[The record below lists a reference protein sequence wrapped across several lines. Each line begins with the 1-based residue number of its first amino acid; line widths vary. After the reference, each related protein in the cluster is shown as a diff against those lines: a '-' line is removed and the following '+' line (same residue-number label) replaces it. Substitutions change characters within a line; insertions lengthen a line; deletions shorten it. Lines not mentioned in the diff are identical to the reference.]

1 MAITTAPTVTA
12 MEAQAIAF
20 EFLNDRLPDRI
31 IPDAPSLR
39 ADCQEWQVAVV
50 LSYPRL
56 GVLGQVGQITVS
68 ATTGEVL
75 AFTPVEEI
83 RAAALSLAERHR
95 DAIQAPVS

>member
-1 MAITTAPTVTA
+1 

-39 ADCQEWQVAVV
+39 ADGREWRVEVV

-56 GVLGQVGQITVS
+56 GVLGQVGEIIVS
-68 ATTGEVL
+68 ATTGEVV
-75 AFTPVEEI
+75 AHTPVEAI

-95 DAIQAPVS
+95 DAIQAPIP